1 MDNYFDRFP
10 DSYVESSRR
19 MIQTPSA
26 FARSAFFYV
35 QETGYLKL
43 KESHVARR
51 KNLESYL
58 VVLVL
63 SGSGVLMY
71 DNKTYGLKKGSCF
84 FIDCM
89 TPYYHQSSD
98 TDPWELSWVHFN
110 GSSSR
115 EYYEYFAAHSLPA
128 FAPESFLEL
137 QARLRSLLDVNN
149 ASDFQ
154 AEIAS
159 SRLIVDILS
168 ILLQDITDIRKEK
181 HPDRLKMAEVR
192 KYLDEHYTEK
202 LSLDRL
208 SERFFISKYHL
219 SREFHRYYGITLNQ
233 YVISRRLTQAKKLLR
248 FSGCTLE
255 EIARICGFYDAS
267 YLNKQF
273 RNSEGI
279 SAAQFRK
286 KWMN

>member
-1 MDNYFDRFP
+1 MDDYFDRFP

-19 MIQTPSA
+19 RIQTPSA

-43 KESHVARR
+43 RESHVARR

-63 SGSGVLMY
+63 SGSGILMY
-71 DNKTYGLKKGSCF
+71 GQKTYELKKGSCF

-89 TPYYHQSSD
+89 VPYYHQSSSA
-98 TDPWELSWVHFN
+98 DPWELVWVHFS
-110 GSSSR
+110 GFTSE
-115 EYYEYFAAHSLPA
+115 EYYRYFSSNSLPA
-128 FAPESFLEL
+128 FSPPSFPELREKLE
-137 QARLRSLLDVNN
+137 SLLDVNSV
-149 ASDFQ
+149 SDFQ
-154 AEIAS
+154 AEITS

-168 ILLQDITDIRKEK
+168 ILLQDITGSKEKK

-202 LSLDRL
+202 FSLDDL

-219 SREFHRYYGITLNQ
+219 SREFHQYYSVTLGQ
-233 YVISRRLTQAKKLLR
+233 YVISRRLTMAKKLLR
-248 FSGCTLE
+248 FSDCTLE
-255 EIARICGFYDAS
+255 EIARSCGFYDAS
-267 YLNKQF
+267 YLNRQF
-273 RNSEGI
+273 RKSEGI
-279 SAAQFRK
+279 SASEFRR
-286 KWMN
+286 KWIN

>member
-1 MDNYFDRFP
+1 MDDYFDRFP

-19 MIQTPSA
+19 RIQTPSA

-43 KESHVARR
+43 RESHVARR

-63 SGSGVLMY
+63 SGSGILMY
-71 DNKTYGLKKGSCF
+71 GQKTYELKKGSCF

-89 TPYYHQSSD
+89 VPYYHQSSSA
-98 TDPWELSWVHFN
+98 DPWELVWVHFN
-110 GSSSR
+110 GCTSE
-115 EYYEYFAAHSLPA
+115 EYYRYFSSNSLPA
-128 FAPESFLEL
+128 FSPPSFPELREKLE
-137 QARLRSLLDVNN
+137 SLLYVNSV
-149 ASDFQ
+149 SDFQ
-154 AEIAS
+154 AEITS

-168 ILLQDITDIRKEK
+168 ILLQDITGSKEKK

-202 LSLDRL
+202 FSLDDL

-219 SREFHRYYGITLNQ
+219 SREFHQYYSVTLGQ
-233 YVISRRLTQAKKLLR
+233 YVISRRLTRAKKLLR
-248 FSGCTLE
+248 FSDCTLE
-255 EIARICGFYDAS
+255 EIARSCGFYDSS
-267 YLNKQF
+267 YLNRQF
-273 RNSEGI
+273 RKSEGI
-279 SAAQFRK
+279 SASEFRR
-286 KWMN
+286 KWIN

>member
-19 MIQTPSA
+19 RIQTPSA

-58 VVLVL
+58 IVLVL

-71 DNKTYGLKKGSCF
+71 DNKIYQLKEGSCF

-89 TPYYHQSSD
+89 TPYYHQSSN
-98 TDPWELSWVHFN
+98 TEPWELIWVHFN

-115 EYYEYFAAHSLPA
+115 EYYQFFSSASAPVFS
-128 FAPESFLEL
+128 PESFPEL
-137 QARLRSLLDVNN
+137 QEKLNSLLNVNS

-168 ILLQDITDIRKEK
+168 ILLQDITESKEEK
-181 HPDRLKMAEVR
+181 NPGHLKMAEVR
-192 KYLDEHYTEK
+192 SYLDTHYTEK
-202 LSLDRL
+202 FSLDEL
-208 SERFFISKYHL
+208 SEKIFISKYHL
-219 SREFHRYYGITLNQ
+219 SREFHQYYHTTLNQ
-233 YVISRRLTQAKKLLR
+233 YVISKRLTHAKKLLR

-255 EIARICGFYDAS
+255 EIARSCGFYDAS

-273 RNSEGI
+273 RKSEGI
-279 SAAQFRK
+279 SASEFRK
-286 KWMN
+286 KWIN